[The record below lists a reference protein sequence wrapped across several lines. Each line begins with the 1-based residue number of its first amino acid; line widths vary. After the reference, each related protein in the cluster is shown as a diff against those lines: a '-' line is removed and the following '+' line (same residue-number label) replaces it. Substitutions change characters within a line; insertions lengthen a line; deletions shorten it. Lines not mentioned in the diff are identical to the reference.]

1 MSHSAALGQPAR
13 GRLSAGND
21 RGGRVCGG
29 RQHLQVSCERL
40 HGTHCSFVE
49 LSLMNVLQGPHHRG
63 VRLGEGGFPRPNS
76 LRGLW
81 QLGVGDLGQ
90 GVQAA
95 GRLLEA
101 AAARHAVLAQPG
113 KMMGSDYATSTNAV
127 EKS

>member
-29 RQHLQVSCERL
+29 RQHLQVSRERL

-49 LSLMNVLQGPHHRG
+49 LSLMNALQGPHHRG
-63 VRLGEGGFPRPNS
+63 VRLEEGGFPRPNS
-76 LRGLW
+76 LRGLR
-81 QLGVGDLGQ
+81 QLGLGDLGQ

-95 GRLLEA
+95 GRLPEA
-101 AAARHAVLAQPG
+101 RAARHAVLGQTG
-113 KMMGSDYATSTNAV
+113 KMIGSD
-127 EKS
+127 